1 VVERPASIVK
11 ELLENSIDANSTR
24 ITIELESAGKK
35 LIRVTDDG
43 MGIKSD
49 ELKLAF
55 EKHSTSKISNIK
67 DVYHLSTLGFRGEA
81 LASIA
86 AVARVECIS
95 CFADR
100 QSGRKLVLEGGSV
113 KSFTEVGC
121 PKGTTIKVMD
131 LFFNLPAR
139 FKYLKSDQTELA
151 HIIDVITHLAIFH
164 NRISFKVIHNGHEL
178 LNFPATNNQIN
189 NLINIYGKE
198 LARELLPLQ
207 GPEQLAEISSRQM
220 GKIKIQG
227 FIGKPS
233 VTRSDRSYQSVYVNG
248 RYVDSKVVNDAIK
261 ESYRSLVMKNR
272 YPLVILFIELNPG
285 AIDVNISPTKLQ
297 IRFEDD
303 KEIFKIAYK
312 FIHNTLKSNDLIP
325 EAKLPQRPHT
335 VTLKAITTL
344 GIGKPGI
351 LPSIQSVQPTPAA
364 PGQQRET
371 DKNILKPMDSR
382 EGQRGD
388 TLKPEITSQNRIYQY
403 HQDILR
409 QKATEEIKSQDDLQ
423 QTPKASTLMRIH
435 PIGQVLDTYILA
447 QAGENLLIIDQ
458 HAAAERIMYEKIR
471 NRYNSMTM
479 SVQEL
484 LEPVE
489 LELSPRELGLL
500 KSSLE
505 TLKDMSFIIDELG
518 ENKFYVKGI
527 PIILGRLQ
535 DRELIHDIIN
545 DLVSATGEKQ
555 QEHIKDK
562 MIQIMACKAAL
573 KAGKPLNIPEI
584 QQLLHELYKIEN
596 PYTCAHGR
604 PTIISLTDIQLRKLF
619 KRIV

>member
-1 VVERPASIVK
+1 
-11 ELLENSIDANSTR
+11 LENSIDAHSSR
-24 ITIELESAGKK
+24 ITVELESAGKK

-43 MGIKSD
+43 VGIKPD
-49 ELKLAF
+49 QLKLAF
-55 EKHSTSKISNIK
+55 EKHSTSKISGINDI
-67 DVYHLSTLGFRGEA
+67 YQLSTLGFRGEA

-95 CFADR
+95 CSAMS

-113 KSFTEVGC
+113 KSFSELGC

-131 LFFNLPAR
+131 LFYNLPAR
-139 FKYLKSDQTELA
+139 CKYLKSDQTELT

-164 NRISFKVIHNGHEL
+164 YKISIKVIHNGHEL

-189 NLINIYGKE
+189 NLINVYGKE

-207 GPEQLAEISSRQM
+207 GSERYLEVTTQHM
-220 GKIKIQG
+220 GKIKLHG

-248 RYVDSKVVNDAIK
+248 RYVESKVVNDAVK
-261 ESYRSLVMKNR
+261 ESYRSLIMKNR
-272 YPLVILFIELNPG
+272 FPLVILFIDLGPNT
-285 AIDVNISPTKLQ
+285 IDVNISPTKLQ

-303 KEIFKIAYK
+303 KEIFNFVYK
-312 FIHNTLKSNDLIP
+312 TIHNTLKSNDLIP
-325 EAKLPQRPHT
+325 EAKLNLPQKPHT

-344 GIGKPGI
+344 GVGKPGY
-351 LPSIQSVQPTPAA
+351 LPTLPALKSSIHKPPHA
-364 PGQQRET
+364 T
-371 DKNILKPMDSR
+371 DNYHASQADLRDHQKSGL
-382 EGQRGD
+382 E
-388 TLKPEITSQNRIYQY
+388 KPEIISQNRIYQY
-403 HQDILR
+403 HQDILN
-409 QKATEEIKSQDDLQ
+409 QESTDQEGPNHDKKHTSV
-423 QTPKASTLMRIH
+423 ASALMHLH

-458 HAAAERIMYEKIR
+458 HAAAERIMYEKIK

-489 LELSPRELGLL
+489 LELAPRELGLL
-500 KSSLE
+500 KSSLG

-518 ENKFYVKGI
+518 ENRFYVKGI

-584 QQLLHELYKIEN
+584 QQLLNELYSIEN

-604 PTIISLTDIQLRKLF
+604 PTIISLTDIQLKKLF